1 MVKQKFSGSFFCFF
15 VRTTYVLCADS
26 KKVKAEV
33 ILNSATLKDSYAN
46 YEADAAALGKDLS
59 A

>member
-1 MVKQKFSGSFFCFF
+1 MKELV
-15 VRTTYVLCADS
+15 
-26 KKVKAEV
+26 AEA

-59 A
+59 V

>member
-1 MVKQKFSGSFFCFF
+1 MTRVIDAETNK
-15 VRTTYVLCADS
+15 LC
-26 KKVKAEV
+26 AEV

-46 YEADAAALGKDLS
+46 YEADAKALGKDLG

>member
-1 MVKQKFSGSFFCFF
+1 MTRVINAD
-15 VRTTYVLCADS
+15 TDELC
-26 KKVKAEV
+26 AEV

-46 YEADAAALGKDLS
+46 YAADAAAIGKDLT

>member
-1 MVKQKFSGSFFCFF
+1 MTRVIDAETDQ
-15 VRTTYVLCADS
+15 LC
-26 KKVKAEV
+26 AEV

-46 YEADAAALGKDLS
+46 YEADAKALGKDLS